1 MTGAG
6 RAAGAADTGLPA
18 LRARL
23 IAFAALLA
31 LCVACSACKRDTLPK
46 RADAAELVEQLSG
59 VWATSDNAGTD
70 DAETVYLIDPQ
81 ADGALR
87 IVRDGEWV
95 ANTNE
100 DVDPVA
106 QTVVVRRETATGPE
120 ETLTFKAVR
129 EDGDAAESFHL
140 RLTYGNGQVQ
150 VLGYVRRLST
160 GDRETIARA
169 LRKSSAIA
177 RDGEDAAD
185 PDAML
190 SAVAAMRDE
199 CANAISARMRAVCG
213 SDELRRLH
221 WAYREHF
228 ALLNKRF
235 PSDARP
241 VQLAA
246 ERQLEA
252 CADAACLRKAYADWG
267 TYLGENYDL
276 FDAY

>member
-1 MTGAG
+1 MTDAKRKTGA
-6 RAAGAADTGLPA
+6 ACAGSLA

-23 IAFAALLA
+23 VAFAAVLP
-31 LCVACSACKRDTLPK
+31 LCVAFSACKRDKPPE
-46 RADAAELVEQLSG
+46 RADSAELVQQLSG
-59 VWATSDNAGTD
+59 VWATSANAGTD

-100 DVDPVA
+100 GVDPVA
-106 QTVVVRRETATGPE
+106 QTVVVRHDTATGPE
-120 ETLTFKAVR
+120 ETLTFKAVH
-129 EDGDAAESFHL
+129 EDGDAAKSFHL
-140 RLTYGNGQVQ
+140 RLTYGNGQAEE
-150 VLGYVRRLST
+150 LGYVRRLSAS
-160 GDRETIARA
+160 DRAAIAWA
-169 LRKSSAIA
+169 SRKSSAEA
-177 RDGEDAAD
+177 GTGENAAD
-185 PDAML
+185 PDATL
-190 SAVAAMRDE
+190 SAVAAMRDA
-199 CANAISARMRAVCG
+199 CANAVSARMRAVCG
-213 SDELRRLH
+213 SDGLRRLH

-228 ALLNKRF
+228 ALLNARF
-235 PSDARP
+235 PSDARS

-252 CADAACLRKAYADWG
+252 CADAACLRKAYQDWE